1 MKAKTLVTVIVATH
15 NRVHCLS
22 RALDSIYAQEGLGSL
37 YDLEVILV
45 DDGSTDSTPE
55 IIHRYQHL
63 TYIRLPER
71 RGISAAMNEGLRA
84 SRGSYITFLDDDD
97 EWLPHKL
104 RVQVPLMDAHPE
116 VGVVYGQSLKR
127 FEEKEWLT
135 PDLTRAHSG
144 EVFLAMLMDNFCGHH
159 ASILVRR
166 GAFDSAGGFD
176 ETLLSYEDWDVS
188 LRLAFHVKFLFNPG
202 AVDIYNLSPNGLWLS
217 RAASGT
223 GADDARRVI
232 EKNLQLLPDSAEY
245 QEFKRKARSRL
256 ELDTSMRITDP
267 ILAWAKVTAALRES
281 PDILGDDGPK
291 TMTGDVLARLIFQ
304 PKLDIWKLTSLLSE
318 ATPDDKASG
327 RKSFQSTIVRVM
339 AGIAARSTTDNRSA
353 LRVTACAFAYAPF
366 CLTAYKLILRTAV
379 RTLLGRGVES
389 VCCGAYKKAKRIR
402 PAAREASALTQLGFQ
417 NPNMHIPSIV
427 SLNSQENGD
436 LGQQAS
442 RLRARAIT
450 HGLTAPD
457 AARRAANQ
465 HRA

>member
-1 MKAKTLVTVIVATH
+1 MKAKTLVTVIIATH
-15 NRVHCLS
+15 NRAHCLLQ
-22 RALDSIYAQEGLGSL
+22 ALDSIFAQEGLGSL

-55 IIHRYQHL
+55 FIHRYQNL
-63 TYIRLPER
+63 TYIRLAEH

-135 PDLTRAHSG
+135 PELTRAHSG
-144 EVFLAMLMDNFCGHH
+144 QVFQAMLMDNFCGHH

-202 AVDIYNLSPNGLWLS
+202 AVDVYNLSPNGLWLS

-223 GADDARRVI
+223 GAEDARRVL

-245 QEFKRKARSRL
+245 QEFKRKARLRL
-256 ELDTSMRITDP
+256 ELDTTMRISDP
-267 ILAWAKVTAALRES
+267 ILAWARITAALRES
-281 PDILGDDGPK
+281 PDILGDDWPK
-291 TMTGDVLARLIFQ
+291 SVTSDVLARLIFL
-304 PKLDIWKLTSLLSE
+304 PKLDIWKLSSLLRE
-318 ATPDDKASG
+318 ATPDNDSSR
-327 RKSFQSTIVRVM
+327 RKSFQSTIVRIM
-339 AGIAARSTTDNRSA
+339 AGIAARSATDNRKA

-366 CLTAYKLILRTAV
+366 CPTGYKLILRIAV
-379 RTLLGRGVES
+379 RTLLGRRAES
-389 VCCGAYKKAKRIR
+389 MCCGAYEKAKRIR
-402 PAAREASALTQLGFQ
+402 PAATEASA
-417 NPNMHIPSIV
+417 
-427 SLNSQENGD
+427 
-436 LGQQAS
+436 
-442 RLRARAIT
+442 
-450 HGLTAPD
+450 
-457 AARRAANQ
+457 
-465 HRA
+465 